1 MLRQQFSLFLFAA
14 LLSAGTANAEW
25 LEASSDHFVIYG
37 DLREKAAT
45 EFAERLERFNAA
57 MGRVY
62 QQEQIKPSPSNRV
75 TVYVVD
81 STEEVR
87 EVTALTKYR
96 AVAGVYIPRA
106 GGSVAVIPKLKGAS
120 STYEMSGESVLYHEY
135 AHHFMKNITRRT
147 YPRWFVEGFA
157 EFFGG
162 VRFRANGDVDLGM
175 PAQYRVTE
183 LYEARKVP
191 IRSLLDFDGGT
202 AISGYDSFYGQS
214 WLLFHY
220 LQMAPERT
228 GQLGKYVQLL
238 AAGGSALEAAEGAF
252 GDLEQLDRNMKA
264 YIKRKRV
271 AILRIPKDKLGT
283 GTVVVRKL
291 RPGEAAM
298 MPVTIESNVG
308 VNDEEAKSLVPE
320 ARKVAARYPDDSTV
334 LAALAEAEF
343 DAGND
348 DEAIAAADRALAID
362 AKQIDAHIQKGYAL
376 TRKVRSGALPPTA
389 WKDVRSQ
396 FVKANQVENDHP
408 VPLVQFY
415 LAYVAQGQRPT
426 KNAIDGLVWAM
437 ELAPFDPGL
446 RWMVAHQMISDGRLG
461 DAAKALEPL
470 AYSPHPGEHT
480 DKARE
485 LLKDVES
492 RLQAAK
498 DESSS
503 GSDPVTEQR

>member
-1 MLRQQFSLFLFAA
+1 MFRQFSLSLFAA
-14 LLSAGTANAEW
+14 LLAAGTARADW
-25 LEASSDHFVIYG
+25 VEASSDHFVIYG
-37 DLREKAAT
+37 ELREKAAS
-45 EFAERLERFNAA
+45 EFAERLERFDAA

-62 QQEQIKPSPSNRV
+62 RAPQTKPSPSNRV
-75 TVYVVD
+75 TVYVVAGR
-81 STEEVR
+81 EEVQ
-87 EVTALTKYR
+87 EVTALKNRYL
-96 AVAGVYIPRA
+96 AGIYIPRA
-106 GGSVAVIPKLKGAS
+106 GGSVAVIPKLRGTS
-120 STYEMSGESVLYHEY
+120 SSFELSGETVLYHEY
-135 AHHFMKNITRRT
+135 AHHFMRTITRRT

-157 EFFGG
+157 EFFAG

-175 PAQYRVTE
+175 PAQHRAYE
-183 LYEARKVP
+183 LAEAPKVP
-191 IRSLLDFDGGT
+191 IRSLLDFDGGVGT
-202 AISGYDSFYGQS
+202 SGSGYDSFYGQS

-220 LQMAPERT
+220 LQLAPERT
-228 GQLGKYVQLL
+228 DQLTKYVQLL
-238 AAGGSALEAAEGAF
+238 SAGGSALEAAESAF
-252 GDLEQLDRNMKA
+252 GDLRELDRNMRA
-264 YIKRKRV
+264 YLRRKRIG
-271 AILRIPKDKLGT
+271 ILRIPQEKLAT
-283 GTVVVRKL
+283 GAVTVRKL

-298 MPVTIESNVG
+298 MPVMIESNVG
-308 VNDEEAKSLVPE
+308 VSEEEAKSLVPE

-376 TRKVRSGALPPTA
+376 TRKVRSGVLPQTA

-446 RWMVAHQMISDGRLG
+446 RWMVAQQMISDGRLG
-461 DAAKALEPL
+461 DAVKALEPL

-492 RLQAAK
+492 RLLNAS
-498 DESSS
+498 EGSSS
-503 GSDPVTEQR
+503 GSDPASDQR